1 MPGKF
6 AIKPADDKALIYSPY
21 NPDFVSQL
29 KAMGGRWDA
38 SRQCWVVNAQAAD
51 AVRQVMREIYGR
63 DDTAPDPS
71 DLVTVVVEFTEDA
84 YADRSAY
91 TLFGFTV
98 AKAWGRDSG
107 AKVGESAAFIKGK
120 PTSGGSRPNWFT
132 EIPAGSVVELYDV
145 PRSIYT
151 RDLPKLWDKC
161 PSLRISIKDNAP
173 TLDRAALEAEKAR
186 LLARVAEIDA
196 LLSEAHHECR

>member
-1 MPGKF
+1 MSGKF
-6 AIKPADDKALIYSPY
+6 VIKPADDKALIYSPY

-38 SRQCWVVNAQAAD
+38 SRQCWVVNAQATD
-51 AVRQVMREIYGR
+51 AVRQVMREVYGR

-71 DLVTVVVEFTEDA
+71 DLVTVVVEFTKDA
-84 YADRSAY
+84 YAHQSAY
-91 TLFGFTV
+91 TLFGCTI

-107 AKVGESAAFIKGK
+107 ARVGDNVAFLKGK
-120 PTSGGSRPNWFT
+120 PTSGGSAKNWTT
-132 EIPAGSVVELYDV
+132 EIPEGSIVELYDV
-145 PRSIYT
+145 PRAIYT
-151 RDLPKLWDKC
+151 RDLPRLLDER
-161 PSLRISIKDNAP
+161 PSLRISIKDTAP

-196 LLSEAHHECR
+196 LLDE